1 MRNRPVILAALL
13 LSGCLSPAAT
23 PSSSPSPTPSP
34 SASPSP
40 SESPSPTPTAAPTG
54 AVFTNVV
61 LGYRIDTPA
70 PWRRS
75 ACLSTRDQSKPPAGD
90 GFVRV
95 PEQDEKGTDV
105 GYVFDVVQVQVHPN
119 PDRLTPER
127 WLALG
132 LIGGSATQSTEAATL
147 DGHSALLLRSGPGLA
162 IAYLVPIAD
171 RIYVVGYQNPPSDTS
186 NVAEMDRMV
195 RSFHL
200 LTDQERAA
208 APSPVPVA
216 ARSAE
221 AVADTLA
228 DGFARADADL
238 LATVMAPCM
247 AAAME
252 QAGGTF
258 MPRGAFVQ
266 ELRKAFAGGLTVTVQ
281 RRPIEK
287 DATGTFIRATWN
299 AAAEQQRDLYLKSD
313 GDVWSWYLTLT
324 RQPVR

>member
-1 MRNRPVILAALL
+1 M
-13 LSGCLSPAAT
+13 
-23 PSSSPSPTPSP
+23 
-34 SASPSP
+34 
-40 SESPSPTPTAAPTG
+40 
-54 AVFTNVV
+54 
-61 LGYRIDTPA
+61 LGYRIDTPT

-147 DGHSALLLRSGPGLA
+147 DGHNALLLRSGPSLV
-162 IAYLVPIAD
+162 IAYLVPVAD
-171 RIYVVGYQNPPSDTS
+171 RIYIVGYQNPPGDTS

-208 APSPVPVA
+208 APTPTPVT

-228 DGFARADADL
+228 DGFARMDADL

-258 MPRGAFVQ
+258 ISRGAFVQ
-266 ELRKAFAGGLTVTVQ
+266 DLRKAFAGGLTVTVQ
-281 RRPIEK
+281 RRPIQK
-287 DATGTFIRATWN
+287 DAIGTFIQATWT
-299 AAAEQQRDLYLKSD
+299 AAAEQQRDLYLNSD

>member
-1 MRNRPVILAALL
+1 MRNRLVILAALL
-13 LSGCLSPAAT
+13 LSACVSPATT
-23 PSSSPSPTPSP
+23 PSSSPTPSPSP

-40 SESPSPTPTAAPTG
+40 SESSLPISTAAPTG
-54 AVFTNVV
+54 IVFTNAV

-132 LIGGSATQSTEAATL
+132 LIGGSATQGTEAATV
-147 DGHSALLLRSGPGLA
+147 DGHSALFVRAGAGLA
-162 IAYLVPIAD
+162 IAYLVPVAD
-171 RIYVVGYQNPPSDTS
+171 RIYIVGYQNPPSDTS
-186 NVAEMDRMV
+186 NVAEMDRIV

-208 APSPVPVA
+208 APSPVPAA

-228 DGFARADADL
+228 DGFARMDADL
-238 LATVMAPCM
+238 LATVMATCM
-247 AAAME
+247 ATGME

-266 ELRKAFAGGLTVTVQ
+266 DLRKAFAGGLTVTVQ
-281 RRPIEK
+281 RRPVAN
-287 DATGTFIRATWN
+287 DATGTFVRATWQ
-299 AAAEQQRDLYLKSD
+299 AVEVQQRDLYLRRD
-313 GDVWSWYLTLT
+313 ADVWSWYLTLT